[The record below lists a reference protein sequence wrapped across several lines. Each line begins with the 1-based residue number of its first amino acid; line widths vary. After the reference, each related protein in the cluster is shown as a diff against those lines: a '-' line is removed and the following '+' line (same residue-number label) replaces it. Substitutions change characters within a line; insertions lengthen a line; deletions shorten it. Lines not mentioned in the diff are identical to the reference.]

1 MVNDNQFDT
10 NTKFSHGGNLSIQDL
25 PSPQEVVNSITA
37 NNNQQLTDN
46 IDSGNQDH
54 DESDDLSIKNN
65 VRSKLTTSDIK
76 LILYLIITIKP
87 FKYIGDRSL
96 SQTKKW
102 ELIQKRFSEI
112 KQKSNDSSGNPGV
125 IIPTVRT
132 LQRQLSSAI
141 KKCKLRNNS
150 ESLLNNKHD
159 PIFRNIKEDS
169 SLMDLE
175 LAVSELFELSETLK
189 NGKIA
194 NSSLLELSLESHG
207 NEGDNSNFN
216 NNYHDHPLSMTLPN
230 PQSLNPS
237 LSPLNTIAP
246 LNQNYSPY
254 YVNQLPATIPP
265 ANFPPK
271 INIRSMSQTTMISP
285 LNSFNQPYNQFQISR
300 SKSFDQGTHPKDFY
314 RSEETLLD
322 HSNIT
327 VLNDINNI
335 RNSISAYLDSNSKP
349 SSISS
354 ASTSAISPKLSN
366 LNSSAHSSISN
377 SSSSAY
383 IVELIENLNNKS
395 NDLKTKEQNRLSS
408 YQQALEN
415 FNQQQYLINK
425 QLIEKVVDNLK
436 SNGDVENSKLI
447 STLLPKK

>member
-1 MVNDNQFDT
+1 MVDENQIDT
-10 NTKFSHGGNLSIQDL
+10 KISDGTILDL
-25 PSPQEVVNSITA
+25 PSPQEVANSIA
-37 NNNQQLTDN
+37 ANQQLSDN
-46 IDSGNQDH
+46 IDSGNQEN

-112 KQKSNDSSGNPGV
+112 KQKSDNFASSGV

-141 KKCKLRNNS
+141 KKCKLRNKTN
-150 ESLLNNKHD
+150 LLQNKND
-159 PIFRNIKEDS
+159 PIFKNIKEDS

-175 LAVSELFELSETLK
+175 MAVSELFELSETLK

-194 NSSLLELSLESHG
+194 NSSLLELSLESHDTP
-207 NEGDNSNFN
+207 NH
-216 NNYHDHPLSMTLPN
+216 HDHQQPVLPN

-237 LSPLNTIAP
+237 LSPLNTITS
-246 LNQNYSPY
+246 LNQPYSPY
-254 YVNQLPATIPP
+254 YVNQLPVSSMAP
-265 ANFPPK
+265 NFPPK
-271 INIRSMSQTTMISP
+271 INPTIRSMSQATIISP
-285 LNSFNQPYNQFQISR
+285 LTNYNSPYHQFQMNR
-300 SKSFDQGTHPKDFY
+300 SKSFDQGTRIRDF
-314 RSEETLLD
+314 RPEENLLD
-322 HSNIT
+322 PSNIT
-327 VLNDINNI
+327 ILNDINNI

-354 ASTSAISPKLSN
+354 STSALSPTN
-366 LNSSAHSSISN
+366 LSAHSSISN
-377 SSSSAY
+377 ASSAY
-383 IVELIENLNNKS
+383 IVELIENLNHKS
-395 NDLKTKEQNRLSS
+395 NNLKKKELDKLSV
-408 YQQALEN
+408 YQQALET
-415 FNQQQYLINK
+415 FNDHQCSINK

-436 SNGDVENSKLI
+436 SQGDEENSRII
-447 STLLPKK
+447 SSYLKK